1 MTKLL
6 WLGLYP
12 SHYMSNF
19 NVKINEKYN
28 DIFFIYLKNKYKY
41 YRFYA

>member
-12 SHYMSNF
+12 SHYMSEF
-19 NVKINEKYN
+19 HVKINEKYN
-28 DIFFIYLKNKYKY
+28 DIFSYILKEIQIL
-41 YRFYA
+41 